1 MCTNLYNTK
10 RALIRHY
17 SAVHKKIPSRDM
29 IQAKGDKGMFQIV
42 YFFCLNTEYNYIIFF
57 AVYIYDKTNMDY
69 LNVEESKGRFSI
81 FKFLVHTSLSSL
93 RK

>member
-29 IQAKGDKGMFQIV
+29 IQAKGDKGIFQIV
-42 YFFCLNTEYNYIIFF
+42 YFFYLNTKYIIFF
-57 AVYIYDKTNMDY
+57 AVYIYDKNNMDY
-69 LNVEESKGRFSI
+69 LNVEESKGGFSI
-81 FKFLVHTSLSSL
+81 FKFIVHACLSSL
-93 RK
+93 WK